1 MCILIVNYA
10 HSQVSMANNSWLQG
24 TYVRFDI
31 SNGFNPLFFKTNAIN
46 RMKLNGNYTSGT
58 NQYAIDGF
66 TFGATATNINTS
78 GYLLLGQE
86 VQNGTFFN
94 TKGAFSMLHLNGDKG
109 SFVQELGY
117 RPWMRTGITFTDNQD
132 LSYFGLR
139 QVGTGFDITETTMTW
154 ADNTSSTYGPDDFVF
169 RFTGGNGSGS
179 AATTSSNL
187 RTESDFDGMHIGR
200 FTGEGLF
207 GLGNTFG
214 IQTTGIPANLYV
226 RPQSIFTSVMTAKQM
241 P

>member
-1 MCILIVNYA
+1 MKTIHLFFIFLALSLSLKSVAQATNGTG
-10 HSQVSMANNSWLQG
+10 ANSYISG
-24 TYVRFDI
+24 RFLGWDNFSSI
-31 SNGFNPLFFKTNAIN
+31 NPLLFKTVGIN

-66 TFGATATNINTS
+66 TFGATANNINTS

-109 SFVQELGY
+109 AFVQELGY

-154 ADNTSSTYGPDDFVF
+154 SDNSSTA
-169 RFTGGNGSGS
+169 NG
-179 AATTSSNL
+179 
-187 RTESDFDGMHIGR
+187 H
-200 FTGEGLF
+200 
-207 GLGNTFG
+207 
-214 IQTTGIPANLYV
+214 
-226 RPQSIFTSVMTAKQM
+226 
-241 P
+241 